1 MIQRLAR
8 RVTSGEQTSTPQAQ
22 ARRSHRYCADI
33 DGRIMNNVC
42 VFAVVELLVILVR
55 LSFDVGLLCPTSMD
69 ILTLASLTPEMIQRQ
84 FENVR

>member
-1 MIQRLAR
+1 MSNICRTDKHTLGPA
-8 RVTSGEQTSTPQAQ
+8 GPGQ
-22 ARRSHRYCADI
+22 ARRSRRYCVDI

-42 VFAVVELLVILVR
+42 VFAVVDLLVILVR

-84 FENVR
+84 FENVG